1 MQFIW
6 KETKEEENESNKEKK
21 EVKDEEGE
29 KIVTLQIGDV
39 KKIQLR
45 MWRNV
50 VILSLSFV
58 LLFTAYGVVASL
70 QVIIN

>member
-1 MQFIW
+1 MPKSIE
-6 KETKEEENESNKEKK
+6 KLCEENKYKVKE
-21 EVKDEEGE
+21 EEGE
-29 KIVTLQIGDV
+29 KIVTLPIGDV

-70 QVIIN
+70 QVKLNK